1 MKPLRSDQRKAL
13 AQIEPHLVTED
24 GDRPDARSVVFARAV
39 VERMLHQI
47 EVLLHFRTRPFPCL
61 PLAPVICH
69 RPYAIWIWLTGS
81 GWLGRVL
88 AVYDRRRVIWRG
100 SGAYPTLT
108 YLLAIAFNP
117 APGRYLEK

>member
-24 GDRPDARSVVFARAV
+24 RDRPDAHSVVFARAV

-47 EVLLHFRTRPFPCL
+47 EELFHFRSRPFTCL
-61 PLAPVICH
+61 RLAPVICH
-69 RPYAIWIWLTGS
+69 TPYAIRHMPYGIWIWLTGS

-88 AVYDRRRVIWRG
+88 LPTA
-100 SGAYPTLT
+100 GA
-108 YLLAIAFNP
+108 
-117 APGRYLEK
+117 G